1 MRSIEIKRR
10 EDPGMN
16 DISSLS
22 MEEFLDRL
30 GSPSATPGGGSA
42 SAISASISSRLAQM
56 VANLTIGR
64 PKFEEVQ
71 DDMIRACDSAEKLS
85 GVFMAL
91 AMKDSEAFDLFMKAL
106 SLPKGTGS
114 EKTSRKEAM
123 QEALK
128 EATRIPIRVL
138 EKAREL
144 TDIVLLVAEK
154 GNPNAITD
162 AGVSALLIEAAARGA
177 AMNARINLA
186 SIDDDA
192 FIEENLALIDADLD
206 SIQKSVEK
214 ALSVVRSKIGT

>member
-1 MRSIEIKRR
+1 
-10 EDPGMN
+10 
-16 DISSLS
+16 
-22 MEEFLDRL
+22 
-30 GSPSATPGGGSA
+30 
-42 SAISASISSRLAQM
+42 M

-106 SLPKGTGS
+106 SLPKGTES

-123 QEALK
+123 QEALR
-128 EATRIPIRVL
+128 EATRIPMRVL
-138 EKAREL
+138 EKAREK

-186 SIDDDA
+186 SIDDDT

>member
-1 MRSIEIKRR
+1 
-10 EDPGMN
+10 MN

-42 SAISASISSRLAQM
+42 SAICASISSRLAQM

-106 SLPKGTGS
+106 SLPKGTES

-123 QEALK
+123 QEALR
-128 EATRIPIRVL
+128 EATRIPMRVL
-138 EKAREL
+138 EKAREM

-186 SIDDDA
+186 SIDDDT

>member
-1 MRSIEIKRR
+1 
-10 EDPGMN
+10 MN

-42 SAISASISSRLAQM
+42 SAICASISSRLAQM

-64 PKFEEVQ
+64 PKFGEVQ
-71 DDMIRACDSAEKLS
+71 DDMVHACDSAEKLS

-106 SLPKGTGS
+106 SLPKGTES
-114 EKTSRKEAM
+114 EKTSRKGAM

-128 EATRIPIRVL
+128 EATRIPMKVL
-138 EKAREL
+138 ENARGL
-144 TDIVLLVAEK
+144 ADIVLMVAEK

-162 AGVSALLIEAAARGA
+162 AGVSALLTEAAARGA

-186 SIDDDA
+186 SIDDDT
-192 FIEENLALIDADLD
+192 FTEENLALIDADLD
-206 SIQKSVEK
+206 SIHKVVEK
-214 ALSVVRSKIGT
+214 ALSVVSSKIGT

>member
-1 MRSIEIKRR
+1 
-10 EDPGMN
+10 MN

-42 SAISASISSRLAQM
+42 SAICASISSRLAQM

-106 SLPKGTGS
+106 SLPKGTES

-123 QEALK
+123 QEALR
-128 EATRIPIRVL
+128 EATRIPMRVL
-138 EKAREL
+138 EKAREM

-186 SIDDDA
+186 TIDDDT
-192 FIEENLALIDADLD
+192 FIEENLALIDTDLD

>member
-1 MRSIEIKRR
+1 
-10 EDPGMN
+10 
-16 DISSLS
+16 

-42 SAISASISSRLAQM
+42 SAICASISSRLAQM

-106 SLPKGTGS
+106 SLPKGTES

-123 QEALK
+123 QEALR
-128 EATRIPIRVL
+128 EATRIPMRVL
-138 EKAREL
+138 EKAREM

-186 SIDDDA
+186 SIDDDT